1 MGCLADKWPSGGN
14 LTTVTLKH
22 LSIAFGL
29 ALLPFSTGCFTTPQ
43 SEAGVVD
50 ADGGDSAR
58 CMVPDDAERMADQV
72 LQLVN
77 LERADAG
84 LPPVIA
90 NPDLQKMADD
100 YACQMIDEGF
110 FGHVDPDTG
119 EGLSDRAAEGKYA
132 YYAVGENLAAGQET
146 AAEAMRVWMES
157 PAHREIILDEKWSE
171 VGVSVRMGGEFFIYW
186 VQEFGAPAEE

>member
-1 MGCLADKWPSGGN
+1 MPLKRVHSIVLFAA
-14 LTTVTLKH
+14 LT
-22 LSIAFGL
+22 LSA
-29 ALLPFSTGCFTTPQ
+29 GCFTAPQ
-43 SEAGVVD
+43 SQAGATD
-50 ADGGDSAR
+50 ADGLSDSGR
-58 CMVPDDAERMADQV
+58 CMVPDDSERMADQV

-90 NPDLQKMADD
+90 NPDLQKIADD
-100 YACQMIDEGF
+100 YACRMIDEDF

-157 PAHREIILDEKWSE
+157 PAHRDIILDEKWTE

-186 VQEFGAPAEE
+186 VQEFGAPADE

>member
-1 MGCLADKWPSGGN
+1 M
-14 LTTVTLKH
+14 
-22 LSIAFGL
+22 I
-29 ALLPFSTGCFTTPQ
+29 
-43 SEAGVVD
+43 
-50 ADGGDSAR
+50 
-58 CMVPDDAERMADQV
+58 PDDAERMADQV

-90 NPDLQKMADD
+90 NPDLQKIADD
-100 YACQMIDEGF
+100 YACRMIDEDF
-110 FGHVDPDTG
+110 FGHVDPETG
-119 EGLSDRAAEGKYA
+119 DGLSDRAAEGKYA

-157 PAHREIILDEKWSE
+157 PAHRDIILDEKWTE